1 MRRRGHTS
9 SCPARGQA
17 CADCINLSACRASR
31 SSFLEAAKTWM
42 AGTIP
47 AMTERVTS
55 VDIGRR
61 QLITLLGG
69 ATAASSL
76 LWPLAARAQQ
86 GAMPVIGYLSSLT
99 QADSVPFD
107 AAFRRGLSETGY
119 AEGRNVSM
127 EYRWITDRYDL
138 LPAMAADLV
147 QRKVTM
153 IGALGPPAVL
163 AAKAATS
170 TIPIIFVTGADPIK
184 FGFVASFNRP
194 GGNITGIWVVSTVL
208 AQKRLQLV
216 RELLPKAEL
225 IALLVNPTSPVAEPQ
240 TRDAQAAA
248 ETLGLKLIVLNAVI
262 ESDFDQVFAA
272 LLWQRA
278 DALFISADPFLSSRR
293 EQLVGLAARHAIPTL
308 YEIREFVEAGGLMS
322 YGTVLREGYYKGG
335 IYAGRILKG
344 ANPAE
349 LPVEQVNKLEL
360 VINLKTARALGLEI
374 PPTLLATADEVIE

>member
-1 MRRRGHTS
+1 
-9 SCPARGQA
+9 
-17 CADCINLSACRASR
+17 
-31 SSFLEAAKTWM
+31 
-42 AGTIP
+42 
-47 AMTERVTS
+47 
-55 VDIGRR
+55 
-61 QLITLLGG
+61 
-69 ATAASSL
+69 
-76 LWPLAARAQQ
+76 
-86 GAMPVIGYLSSLT
+86 
-99 QADSVPFD
+99 
-107 AAFRRGLSETGY
+107 
-119 AEGRNVSM
+119 
-127 EYRWITDRYDL
+127 
-138 LPAMAADLV
+138 MAADLV